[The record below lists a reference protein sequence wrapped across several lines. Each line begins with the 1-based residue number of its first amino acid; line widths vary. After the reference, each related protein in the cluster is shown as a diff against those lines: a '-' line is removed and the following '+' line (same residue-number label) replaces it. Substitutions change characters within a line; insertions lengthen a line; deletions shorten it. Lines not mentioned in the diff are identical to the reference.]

1 MNSPMCEQILNRKCV
16 CTSNFYN
23 NGGKFVRVAKS
34 LSLRE
39 RRGQYQ
45 VGKELAKASM
55 TPLEIGLTL
64 FGTLLGGGMIFWMIQ
79 VDGHFRRYSKEAAS
93 ERASQSTQMM
103 LLIDE
108 VGRLSDDCA
117 ALIHTQPKLKGLIS
131 AHNSISD
138 LEASINSELGAP
150 TIREAAEQLLIAI
163 RGMLATHQ
171 TDGDF
176 TVAEQK
182 PDAGVMALA
191 DRLFALFKELDI
203 HGPKNLALTALEA
216 RRLGEIA
223 HELGE
228 DGWSRSCYKEVISH
242 LAPGN
247 LSAMR
252 CLATLAKD
260 SADIDEEAH
269 WVEEQLSQIPDD
281 VEMLRRLSVLKPETA
296 ERNVQRLEAL
306 GKATSADH
314 SFVSGL
320 KERLQGDSSDHSL
333 AAVEA
338 ALEQNPTV
346 EQYLLKARIHR
357 RRDEPLLA
365 IDSVEAGLELPGGRQ
380 SGEAWALLAHLLT
393 GEPKRL
399 ADALKASV
407 HACALNAGGIEMI
420 LLKAELL
427 ERSSRTD
434 DAFEWL
440 ESVIEKDPDNSV
452 ICAELSQMHTFHGRR
467 DEAWSV
473 IQNAPN
479 WAGPELHIQKGRL
492 QLADYDANR
501 DAGHADTDILAAA
514 ESSFREA
521 LDEDRESG
529 LAWLCLGRCQR
540 LAGDIDE
547 ATISLNRARR
557 LMTDS
562 MVAAEEALIALDE
575 GRIDDAARLIN
586 EADKTESKALV
597 IPYVKGL
604 VAAKRGH
611 LSEALDRFNEV
622 LMTNPH
628 HVRARLNRITLH
640 LLAEDVQT
648 ALDDCDWLLMTYPN
662 LLLAKLRRGEAL
674 IQHGIFDEAENEIRS
689 VLQDQP
695 ENEVALTRLGACLL
709 AQGRAEEA
717 FIPLNNALNY
727 NPEYGE
733 GYYQRAMLYLEMGEA
748 DGALSDFKRCAKLSP
763 RHIDSLLRVAAIH
776 HEREDFQD
784 AEVAW
789 RRVLDADPDNKL
801 ARARLDE
808 VRIELAK
815 AAA

>member
-1 MNSPMCEQILNRKCV
+1 M
-16 CTSNFYN
+16 F
-23 NGGKFVRVAKS
+23 
-34 LSLRE
+34 
-39 RRGQYQ
+39 
-45 VGKELAKASM
+45 M

-64 FGTLLGGGMIFWMIQ
+64 FGTLLGGGIIFWMIQ
-79 VDGHFRRYSKEAAS
+79 VDGHFRRYSKEAAG
-93 ERASQSTQMM
+93 ERASQSSQMT

-131 AHNSISD
+131 AHNSISS
-138 LEASINSELGAP
+138 LEASLKSDFGAP
-150 TIREAAEQLLIAI
+150 TIRDAAEQLLVAI
-163 RGMLATHQ
+163 RGMLATHP

-176 TVAEQK
+176 TTAETK
-182 PDAGVMALA
+182 PDAGVLALA
-191 DRLFALFKELDI
+191 NRLFVLFGELDI
-203 HGPKNLALTALEA
+203 HGPKNLALSALEA

-228 DGWSRSCYKEVISH
+228 DGWSRACYKEVASN
-242 LAPGN
+242 LALGN
-247 LSAMR
+247 LVSMR
-252 CLATLAKD
+252 CLASLAKD

-269 WVEEQLSQIPDD
+269 WVGEQLSQLPDD
-281 VEMLRRLSVLKPETA
+281 VDLLRRLSVLRPETA

-306 GKATSADH
+306 GKATPADH

-338 ALEQNPTV
+338 AIEQNPTV

-357 RRDEPLLA
+357 RRNEPLLA
-365 IDSVEAGLELPGGRQ
+365 IDAVESGLELPGGRQ
-380 SGEAWALLAHLLT
+380 NGEAWALLAYLLT

-407 HACALNAGGIEMI
+407 HACALDAGGTEMI

-427 ERSSRTD
+427 ERSGRNN

-440 ESVIEKDPDNSV
+440 ESVVEKDPNNSV
-452 ICAELSQMHTFHGRR
+452 IQSELSQMHTFLGRHN
-467 DEAWSV
+467 EAWAV
-473 IQNAPN
+473 IENAPN
-479 WAGPELHIQKGRL
+479 WNGPELHIQKGRL
-492 QLADYDANR
+492 LLADYDANR
-501 DAGHADTDILAAA
+501 DAGHSDTDILAAA

-521 LDEDRESG
+521 LEADRECG

-540 LAGDIDE
+540 LVGDIDE

-557 LMTDS
+557 LMDDA
-562 MVAAEEALIALDE
+562 MIAAEESLIALDE
-575 GRIDDAARLIN
+575 GRIDDAARLID
-586 EADKTESKALV
+586 EADIKDSKSLI

-648 ALDDCDWLLMTYPN
+648 ALDDCDWLLMTYPT

-674 IQHGIFDEAENEIRS
+674 IQHGIFDEAEREIRS
-689 VLQDQP
+689 VLQEQP

-709 AQGRAEEA
+709 AQGRADEA
-717 FIPLNNALNY
+717 FQPLNNALNL
-727 NPEYGE
+727 NQEYPE

-748 DGALSDFKRCAKLSP
+748 DSALADFKMTAKLSSK
-763 RHIDSLLRVAAIH
+763 HVDALLRVAAIH
-776 HEREDFQD
+776 HEREDLQD

-789 RRVLDADPDNKL
+789 RKVLDADPDNKL
-801 ARARLDE
+801 ARARLDD
-808 VRIELAK
+808 VRISLAK
-815 AAA
+815 NA